1 LHRVT
6 LPPGVQV
13 KDAVRSYLDDPAVLY
28 AEPNYIVRAHV
39 IPNDPRFGEQWGLQN
54 TGQMGGT
61 PGADINAPG
70 AWDLTT
76 GSSSVVVVIIDSGV
90 DYTHPDL
97 MPNMRRATA
106 DCNTNG
112 IDDDGNG
119 FADDCYG
126 INTIYGGSD
135 PMDDHFHGTH
145 SAGTIGAV
153 GNNAAGMAG
162 LNWSIG
168 MKACKF
174 LDANGLGTI
183 AGAVACLDY
192 VKSLHDSGVPIL
204 ATNNS
209 WGGAPYSQALYDAI
223 DAHRQRGILF
233 IASAGNDARDARIFY
248 PAALS
253 VELSNVI
260 TVAATTQFDQLA
272 SFSNFG
278 RFVVDLGAPGTSILS
293 TAPGGGY
300 ALRNGTSMATPHV
313 TGVAALLKA
322 QDPSRDWRAIRNLLL
337 AGGDDNTALGGI
349 TVTGKRLDA
358 RGSLTCANSVLL
370 RRLRPFDDTAFLT
383 LGESL
388 DLAALHINCANPNG
402 DVTVTVSP
410 GGDTV
415 VLKDDGIGEDLDA
428 GDGVYTAL
436 WMPQTAGVYTLTL
449 PGGDILRVDV
459 APSVTYAVTPT
470 AFSYRNIAETN
481 LNLGDDASAE
491 IALPLSIP
499 FGGASF
505 DRIFVSSNGT
515 INFFTPFSDPINV
528 AIGSAPLGELVA
540 PFWDDL
546 APVAGTAQNVF
557 WAVTGTAPTR
567 EVVVEWRDVRAHACA
582 GDGAATVRFQ
592 VVFFEN
598 KSDVLFNYADSVFG
612 DGCAVADRGGRATVG
627 IQTALDQGTPFSFE
641 TPSLSDGLALLWTI
655 PGPALGV
662 TPSSRD
668 FGSVL
673 VGTTADLTF
682 TVKNTGVGT
691 LNGTAT
697 TSAPFSVTAGGA
709 FSLGPDQAQDVTV
722 RFSPTTA
729 GPASGTVSFTS
740 QIGGIARDVTGTGTT
755 YPLPILTSLS
765 PAEANAGAPAFT
777 LTVTGGN
784 FVPASVIRWNGANRS
799 TTFVNGNEVRASIP
813 GTDVASIGTAQ
824 ITVATPSPGGGTS
837 GAVALPITY
846 PAPNVRTLSPAS
858 AAAGGPGFTLTVHG
872 ANFFPASAVSW
883 DGASRPTTFVSAG
896 ELRATIAAS
905 DLLRASVPGTVL
917 VEVANPAP
925 GGGKASQAFS
935 LAGALALTAA
945 TTGPGGGSLTS
956 EPAGI
961 DCGAD
966 CSEAYAPGT
975 LVTLTAHPD
984 ASSRVSGWSGC
995 DSTTATTCRVGMS
1008 ASRMVVATLTLG
1020 PLPDLQVMAVTA
1032 PATAA
1037 VGRPLSLTATVRNID
1052 LAPAAAST
1060 LQFYLAAGSVLTG
1073 GERLLA
1079 TRPTPALAAG
1089 ATVKVTTALTMPL
1102 DVSPGTYRI
1111 VALAD
1116 SSRGVTERDETNN
1129 SGASGP
1135 LAVTLYRPELVLTA
1149 LTPPARGAVGQLVAI
1164 QNTVRNTGPAA
1175 AGAFA
1180 VRFHLS
1186 SDSTLDAGDPV
1197 LGSRTLAGL
1206 AAGAVSTVTT
1216 SLRLPGNTSAGQYY
1230 VIGVVDPLGQQ
1241 AELDENN
1248 SITVSGAFPV
1258 VLYRPEL
1265 TVSALTPPARAA
1277 VGRPIALPNT
1287 VVNTGP
1293 APAGGFTVRFHLST
1307 DGVLDAGDVLLGT
1320 RTVASLAAG
1329 VAAAASTPLTIPGN
1343 ASVGQ
1348 HYVIA
1353 VVDPLAKQA
1362 ELDEANNTT
1371 VSAPFAIELYRP
1383 ELVVGALTPPARG
1396 AIGQLVAVSNT
1407 VSNTGLAPAGAFA
1420 LRFHLSADPTLG
1432 PDDPVLGSRTLAS
1445 LAAGASS
1452 AATTSLRLPGN
1463 VSAGQYYVIA
1473 VVDPIGQQTELDEAN
1488 NVIVSAPFA
1497 VELYRSELAISAL
1510 APPARGA
1517 LGQPIAIQ
1525 NTVRNTGLAPAGP
1538 FALRFHLSA
1547 DPTLDPND
1555 PILGSRVLASL
1566 AAGASSAVTTPLRLP
1581 GNVSAGQYHVIAV
1594 VDPLGQQ
1601 SELDEANNV
1610 AVSAAFAV
1618 EPYRPELAVTALS
1631 PPASGAVGQL
1641 IAVTNSVR
1649 NMGLAPAGGFA
1660 VRFHLSR
1667 DTTLDSGDVL
1677 LGVRT
1682 LAGLA
1687 AGTVSAATTSLR
1699 LPGNVSA
1706 GQYYILA
1713 VVDAL
1718 GQQSELDENNN
1729 TSVAGPLAVTLF
1741 RPDLKVSTVTGPAT
1755 GLATPGQSV
1764 TVTTTVRNTGPAA
1777 AGAFQVALSLSLDSA
1792 PSAGDIPLGARQ
1804 IASLAA
1810 GASSTAS
1817 STLQIPPAT
1826 PPGDYFI
1833 VAIADD
1839 LGVITELSDVDNVG
1853 VSPQPLTI
1861 WPAGLTTSAGAH
1873 PTSQ

>member
-1 LHRVT
+1 MRSTRVTLRGALVLLVLLADSLAHAQGSPRDPAGSVKIVNGPDYVPGEVLVRFRSGAPAVEVPTPEGATGARGPARLGPANRLHRVK

-39 IPNDPRFGEQWGLQN
+39 IPNDPRFGEQWALQN
-54 TGQMGGT
+54 TGQLGGI
-61 PGADINAPG
+61 PGVDINAPG
-70 AWDLTT
+70 AWELTT
-76 GSSSVVVVIIDSGV
+76 GSSSIVVAIIDTGV

-153 GNNAAGMAG
+153 GNNGAGMAG
-162 LNWSIG
+162 LNWNIG

-174 LDANGLGTI
+174 LDNNGLGTI

-192 VKSLHDSGVPIL
+192 ITHLHDGGLPIL

-233 IASAGNDARDARIFY
+233 IASAGNDSRDARIFY

-253 VELSNVI
+253 AELSNVI
-260 TVAATTQFDQLA
+260 TVAATTQTDQLA

-278 RFVVDLGAPGTSILS
+278 RHVIDLGAPGTNILS

-300 ALRNGTSMATPHV
+300 AYRNGTSMATPHV

-322 QDPSRDWRAIRNLLL
+322 QDPTRDWRAIRNLLL
-337 AGGDDNTALGGI
+337 AGGDDNAALGST

-370 RRLRPFDDTAFLT
+370 RRLRPFDTTAFVT

-388 DLAALHINCANPNG
+388 DLAVLHINCANPNG
-402 DVTVTVSP
+402 DVTVTVAP
-410 GGDTV
+410 GGDAV
-415 VLKDDGIGEDLDA
+415 VLKDDGTGIDLDA

-436 WMPQTAGVYTLTL
+436 WTPQAAGVYTLTL
-449 PGGDILRVDV
+449 PGGDVLRVDV
-459 APSVTYAVTPT
+459 APSVTYAVAPT
-470 AFSYRNIAETN
+470 SFSYRNISGTN

-491 IALPLSIP
+491 IPLPLSIP

-515 INFFTPFSDPINV
+515 INFFTPFSEPINA

-546 APVAGTAQNVF
+546 APAAGTAQNVF

-582 GDGAATVRFQ
+582 GDGAGTVRFQ

-598 KSDVLFNYADSVFG
+598 KSDVLFNYADTVFG
-612 DGCAVADRGGRATVG
+612 GGCAVADRGGRATVG

-641 TPSLSDGLALLWTI
+641 TSSLSDGLALLWTI

-662 TPSSRD
+662 TPPSRD
-668 FGSVL
+668 FGAVL
-673 VGTTADLTF
+673 VGASADLTF

-697 TSAPFSVTAGGA
+697 TSAPFSITAGGA

-722 RFSPTTA
+722 RFSPTAA
-729 GPASGTVSFTS
+729 GPASGAVSFTS
-740 QIGGIARDVTGTGTT
+740 EIGTIARDVTGTGTT

-765 PAEANAGAPAFT
+765 PAEAKAGAGAFT
-777 LTVTGGN
+777 LTVTGGS
-784 FVPASVIRWNGANRS
+784 FVAASTVRWNGADRP
-799 TTFVNGNEVRASIP
+799 TTFVSANEVRAAIAAA
-813 GTDVASIGTAQ
+813 DVAGVGTAQ
-824 ITVATPSPGGGTS
+824 ITVTTPSPGGGTS
-837 GAVALPITY
+837 SALALPITY
-846 PAPNVRTLSPAS
+846 PAPSVTGLSPAS

-872 ANFFPASAVSW
+872 ANFFPASGVSW

-896 ELRATIAAS
+896 ELRATIPAS
-905 DLLRASVPGTVL
+905 DLLRASAPGTVL
-917 VEVANPAP
+917 VEVSNPPP

-935 LAGALALTAA
+935 LAGALTLTAA
-945 TTGPGGGSLTS
+945 TTGPGSGSLTS
-956 EPAGI
+956 APAGI

-975 LVTLTAHPD
+975 LVTLTAHPA
-984 ASSRVSGWSGC
+984 ASSRVAGWSGC
-995 DSTTATTCRVGMS
+995 DSTTATTCRVGMN
-1008 ASRMVVATLTLG
+1008 ASRMVIATLTLG
-1020 PLPDLQVMAVTA
+1020 PLPDLQVTAVTA

-1037 VGRPLSLTATVRNID
+1037 VGRPLSLKATVRNTD
-1052 LAPAAAST
+1052 LAAAAAST
-1060 LQFYLAAGSVLTG
+1060 LQFYLAAVGVLTG

-1089 ATVKVTTALTMPL
+1089 ATTTVTTALTLPL
-1102 DVSPGTYRI
+1102 DVLPGTYRI

-1116 SSRGVTERDETNN
+1116 SSSGVTERDETNN
-1129 SGASGP
+1129 SSASGP
-1135 LAVTLYRPELVLTA
+1135 LAVTLYRPELALTA
-1149 LTPPARGAVGQLVAI
+1149 LTVPARGAVGQLVAI

-1175 AGAFA
+1175 AGAFSI
-1180 VRFHLS
+1180 RFHLS
-1186 SDSTLDAGDPV
+1186 TDTTLDAGDPV
-1197 LGSRTLAGL
+1197 LGSRALASL
-1206 AAGAVSTVTT
+1206 AAGAVSTITT
-1216 SLRLPGNTSAGQYY
+1216 SLRLPGNISAGQYY

-1241 AELDENN
+1241 AELGEDNN
-1248 SITVSGAFPV
+1248 LAVSGAFPV

-1265 TVSALTPPARAA
+1265 RVSAVTPPARAA

-1293 APAGGFTVRFHLST
+1293 APAGGFTVRFHLSS
-1307 DGVLDAGDVLLGT
+1307 DGVLDPGDVLLGT
-1320 RTVASLAAG
+1320 RTVAGLAAG
-1329 VAAAASTPLTIPGN
+1329 AAAAVTTSLTIPGN

-1353 VVDPLAKQA
+1353 VVDAPGQQT
-1362 ELDEANNTT
+1362 ELDETNNTT
-1371 VSAPFAIELYRP
+1371 VSAPFALELYRP
-1383 ELVVGALTPPARG
+1383 ELVVGALAPPARG

-1407 VSNTGLAPAGAFA
+1407 VSNAGLAPAGAFA

-1432 PDDPVLGSRTLAS
+1432 PDDPVLGSRAVAS
-1445 LAAGASS
+1445 LAAGVSS
-1452 AATTSLRLPGN
+1452 AVTTSLRLPGN

-1473 VVDPIGQQTELDEAN
+1473 VVDP
-1488 NVIVSAPFA
+1488 
-1497 VELYRSELAISAL
+1497 
-1510 APPARGA
+1510 
-1517 LGQPIAIQ
+1517 
-1525 NTVRNTGLAPAGP
+1525 
-1538 FALRFHLSA
+1538 
-1547 DPTLDPND
+1547 
-1555 PILGSRVLASL
+1555 
-1566 AAGASSAVTTPLRLP
+1566 
-1581 GNVSAGQYHVIAV
+1581 
-1594 VDPLGQQ
+1594 LGQQ
-1601 SELDEANNV
+1601 IELDEANNV
-1610 AVSAAFAV
+1610 AVSTAFAV
-1618 EPYRPELAVTALS
+1618 EPYRPELAVTALT
-1631 PPASGAVGQL
+1631 PPAVGAVGRL
-1641 IAVTNSVR
+1641 VAVQNSVR
-1649 NMGLAPAGGFA
+1649 NTGLAPAGAFA
-1660 VRFHLSR
+1660 LRFHLSS

-1677 LGVRT
+1677 LGVRA

-1687 AGTVSAATTSLR
+1687 AGAVSAATTSLR

-1706 GQYYILA
+1706 GQYYIIA

-1718 GQQSELDENNN
+1718 GQQPELDEGNN
-1729 TSVAGPLAVTLF
+1729 TSVSGPLAVTLF

-1755 GLATPGQSV
+1755 GLATVGQSI
-1764 TVTTTVRNTGPAA
+1764 TVATTVRNAGPAA
-1777 AGAFQVALSLSLDSA
+1777 AGAFRVALYLSLDA
-1792 PSAGDIPLGARQ
+1792 TPSGDDILLGARQ
-1804 IASLAA
+1804 VVSLAA
-1810 GASSTAS
+1810 GASATAS
-1817 STLQIPPAT
+1817 TTLKIPVAT

-1839 LGVITELSDVDNVG
+1839 LGVVSELSDSDNVG
-1853 VSPQPLTI
+1853 VGPQPVTI
-1861 WPAGLTTSAGAH
+1861 APAGS
-1873 PTSQ
+1873 